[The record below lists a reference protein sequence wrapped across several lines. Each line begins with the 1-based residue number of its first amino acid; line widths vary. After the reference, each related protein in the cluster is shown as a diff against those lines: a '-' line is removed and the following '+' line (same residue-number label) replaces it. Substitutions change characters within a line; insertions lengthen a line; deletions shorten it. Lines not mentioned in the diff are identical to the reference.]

1 MDSILHDWCLGR
13 GGTVG
18 PCNMQM
24 PCNMQIW
31 EMILDLHFPG
41 IQSSQKKY
49 CRCIEICSFRIIQN
63 KGKKQKY
70 TSAVGSKTRST
81 HDLHPSTPR
90 DPTDF
95 AGPMKFCVIGMLVN
109 VINTIHGNFGAVDPI
124 RFNCKHESYLWGDK
138 HVTRFNLHQERLP
151 KHVLLWLTVADGATN
166 AKMPCAPIVR
176 QGCDLVWQKVA
187 ELRANFDVCCT
198 STQFRNKK

>member
-1 MDSILHDWCLGR
+1 M
-13 GGTVG
+13 
-18 PCNMQM
+18 
-24 PCNMQIW
+24 
-31 EMILDLHFPG
+31 
-41 IQSSQKKY
+41 
-49 CRCIEICSFRIIQN
+49 
-63 KGKKQKY
+63 
-70 TSAVGSKTRST
+70 GSKTRST

-166 AKMPCAPIVR
+166 AKGPVCASCHLSACSHAP
-176 QGCDLVWQKVA
+176 
-187 ELRANFDVCCT
+187 
-198 STQFRNKK
+198 KKEIAKKARCQPVNPRWASRLHLNSALSIFSHHKYN